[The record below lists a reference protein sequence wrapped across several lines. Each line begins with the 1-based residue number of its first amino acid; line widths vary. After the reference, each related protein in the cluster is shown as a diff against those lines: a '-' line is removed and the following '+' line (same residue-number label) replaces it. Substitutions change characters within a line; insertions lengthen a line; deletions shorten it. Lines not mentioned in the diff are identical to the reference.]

1 MDFRGTRVSFLASAV
16 MLSILA
22 LSTNV
27 SDQDWYGDS
36 SGGPNIVF
44 LFCLLPLLLF
54 SAFMAVFGVIW
65 AVAYPVMFVIGALTS
80 GSRMNKRMRDIVE
93 REQASIDHF
102 GRDPLS
108 TLRGAHIVGGVAE
121 TGLVYSSIVYSPSHW
136 QLLIAWF
143 NNIVGGRVGILHS
156 IVAVARAEAKQRLR
170 ERAQEMGWEEVLN
183 VRLDT
188 AEMTPASAKKGIR
201 AVEIFAYGTGIRY
214 G

>member
-1 MDFRGTRVSFLASAV
+1 MGFRGTRGSFLALAV

-22 LSTNV
+22 ISTNV
-27 SDQDWYGDS
+27 SAQYWFSDTRA
-36 SGGPNIVF
+36 GGTDILFV
-44 LFCLLPLLLF
+44 FCLLPLILF
-54 SAFMAVFGVIW
+54 GVVFGLIW
-65 AVAYPVMFVIGALTS
+65 GVSYPVMFVIGALTS
-80 GSRMNKRMRDIVE
+80 GSRMDKRMRGLVV

-108 TLRGAHIVGGVAE
+108 SLRGTHIVGGVAE
-121 TGLVYSSIVYSPSHW
+121 TGLVYSSIVYAPSHW

-143 NNIVGGRVGILHS
+143 NNLVGGRVGILHS
-156 IVAVARAEAKQRLR
+156 VVAVARAEAKQRLR
-170 ERAQEMGWEEVLN
+170 EKAQEMGWEEVLN

-188 AEMTPASAKKGIR
+188 AEMTPTSAKKGIR

>member
-1 MDFRGTRVSFLASAV
+1 

-27 SDQDWYGDS
+27 SAQDWYGDS
-36 SGGPNIVF
+36 NAGGGDIFF
-44 LFCLLPLLLF
+44 LLCLLPLLLF
-54 SAFMAVFGVIW
+54 SVLMALFGIVW
-65 AVAYPVMFVIGALTS
+65 AVAYPVMFVMGALTS
-80 GSRMNKRMRDIVE
+80 GSRMDKRMRGLVE
-93 REQASIDHF
+93 REQASINHF

-108 TLRGAHIVGGVAE
+108 NLRGAHIVGGVAE
-121 TGLVYSSIVYSPSHW
+121 TGLVYSSIVYAPSHW

-143 NNIVGGRVGILHS
+143 NNLVGGRVGILHS
-156 IVAVARAEAKQRLR
+156 VVAVARAEAKQRLR

-201 AVEIFAYGTGIRY
+201 AVEIFAYGTGIKY
-214 G
+214 S

>member
-1 MDFRGTRVSFLASAV
+1 MGFRGTRGSFLALAV

-22 LSTNV
+22 ISTNV
-27 SDQDWYGDS
+27 SAQYWYGDTRA
-36 SGGPNIVF
+36 GGADILFV
-44 LFCLLPLLLF
+44 FCLLPLILF
-54 SAFMAVFGVIW
+54 GVVFGLLW

-80 GSRMNKRMRDIVE
+80 GSRMDKRMRGLVA

-108 TLRGAHIVGGVAE
+108 SLRGTHIVGGVAE
-121 TGLVYSSIVYSPSHW
+121 TGLVYSSIVYAPSHW

-143 NNIVGGRVGILHS
+143 NNLVGGRVGILHS
-156 IVAVARAEAKQRLR
+156 VVAVARAEAKQRLR
-170 ERAQEMGWEEVLN
+170 EKAQEMGWEEVLN

-188 AEMTPASAKKGIR
+188 AEMTPTSAKKGIR

-214 G
+214 S